1 MASLYRAGL
10 IHGFFA
16 FEPSDGGTNHKAVSQ
31 PIPEPHVLLA
41 LDVST
46 EDAQARFDEVRRA
59 FLDGNGL
66 TGEEEEIY
74 VDLPPSLWAELIAE
88 QPATRITSRY
98 GVLLNFTS
106 VKTCDVSIWVSRPS
120 ADSVWKWTETSVKL
134 DNDVE
139 TGIVFHGLS
148 MFTKGRN
155 EGVFDPESV
164 KAHVLWL
171 LVKSYALAFLY
182 GAGCIKTNDRGARP
196 DLTFSESR
204 KMKRNPVGLIERS
217 RLLRLGADDVREV
230 NVTLSLN
237 AAQDSGWKEFNPF
250 ADERTNSG
258 PRSEARQHMVRE
270 FMRRSKKGRLHKV
283 RSFLRGNPALGRVH
297 RLHNVSLT
305 DG

>member
-1 MASLYRAGL
+1 MSSLYRAGL

-16 FEPSDGGTNHKAVSQ
+16 FEPPDGGTNHKAVSQ

-46 EDAQARFDEVRRA
+46 EVARARFDGVRRA
-59 FLDGNGL
+59 FLDGQGL

-74 VDLPPSLWAELIAE
+74 VELPPSLWAELTTE

-98 GVLLNFTS
+98 GVMLNFTS
-106 VKTCDVSIWVSRPS
+106 VKTGDVSIWVSSPN
-120 ADSVWKWTETSVKL
+120 ADGVWKLADANVTL
-134 DNDVE
+134 DNDAE
-139 TGIVFHGLS
+139 TGVVLHGFR
-148 MFTKGRN
+148 MFTKGRS
-155 EGVFDPESV
+155 EGVFDPENV
-164 KAHVLWL
+164 KANVIWL
-171 LVKSYALAFLY
+171 LAKSYALAFLY
-182 GAGCIKTNDRGARP
+182 GAGCIKTNERGARP

-204 KMKRNPVGLIERS
+204 RMKRNPVGLIERS

-258 PRSEARQHMVRE
+258 PRSEARQHVVRE

-297 RLHNVSLT
+297 RLHNVSPT